1 VALDQTLAGKR
12 LGDNDSLE
20 MLAIAFDFNVT
31 ASKAGGDV
39 IFDEFW
45 SRKHGVIFKKRVQ

>member
-1 VALDQTLAGKR
+1 
-12 LGDNDSLE
+12 
-20 MLAIAFDFNVT
+20 VT